1 MKGQEQ
7 HYSRRGDTVF
17 RVFAGILLV
26 GVVSF
31 IWWGVSHTKELD
43 EERRE
48 QASDERRE
56 ADSKL
61 PLISASDL
69 FSEYEQDQS
78 AATEKYGGHRYRIIG
93 RAFDPRVLKFTPADV
108 QGFVKF
114 TAGFGDPAD
123 HGDRAIYAYSAA
135 EWVTALSSLK
145 VGDRAIAACTIDP
158 LKKGIQNPFSTS
170 TNNRYLTVFDC
181 GYVVTGLERGADS
194 PFSSQ

>member
-1 MKGQEQ
+1 MKGQAQ
-7 HYSRRGDTVF
+7 HYPRLGDTVF
-17 RVFAGILLV
+17 RVFAGILLI

-43 EERRE
+43 RVRRE
-48 QASDERRE
+48 QASDERKD

-78 AATEKYGGHRYRIIG
+78 AAIRKYAGHRYRIVG
-93 RAFDPRVLKFTPADV
+93 KAFDPQVLKFTPADA

-114 TAGFGDPAD
+114 TAGAGDPAD
-123 HGDRAIYAYSAA
+123 HGDRAIYAYSAP

-145 VGDRAIAACTIDP
+145 VGDKAIAACTIDP
-158 LKKGIQNPFSTS
+158 LKNGIQNPTAD
-170 TNNRYLTVFDC
+170 RYLAVFDC
-181 GYVVTGLERGADS
+181 GYVVTGLERIPVS
-194 PFSSQ
+194 PFSSR